1 MHAYFIDLHKQL
13 WISSVMRKKNECLN
27 RKLQQNHACIC
38 LWIEFWLGLNRNGAN
53 TRKSGLLDS
62 KLMDKSRD
70 FLAMFSPLLLFI
82 DYPLR
87 VRNWSKRG
95 KTKYE
100 SRHRSSYVSLNDKRT
115 LRDQEITRSRSHLDR
130 SQALVVAN
138 GLSLWGSEKKSYLT
152 IDGYTNKSARKP
164 SSWRWNLFIL
174 IEKMETVTDK

>member
-1 MHAYFIDLHKQL
+1 M
-13 WISSVMRKKNECLN
+13 
-27 RKLQQNHACIC
+27 CIC
-38 LWIEFWLGLNRNGAN
+38 LWIEFRLGLDRNGAKAWYG
-53 TRKSGLLDS
+53 KSGPLDS
-62 KLMDKSRD
+62 KLMDKRRD

-100 SRHRSSYVSLNDKRT
+100 SRQRSSYVSLNDKRT

-130 SQALVVAN
+130 SQALVVVN

-164 SSWRWNLFIL
+164 STWRWNLFIL